1 MENKIRKH
9 EMKIPPSMMS
19 NPLVNAANLGPSL
32 MAAFPLMPNDLTGV
46 AGLCE
51 KLDAGWPESEEGQVG
66 NVKLEEEVK
75 RRSNEDNLVK

>member
-1 MENKIRKH
+1 MVSRAN
-9 EMKIPPSMMS
+9 S
-19 NPLVNAANLGPSL
+19 LVQEGQAQAS
-32 MAAFPLMPNDLTGV
+32 V
-46 AGLCE
+46 

>member
-1 MENKIRKH
+1 MVLGRTGNKENGKQK
-9 EMKIPPSMMS
+9 
-19 NPLVNAANLGPSL
+19 
-32 MAAFPLMPNDLTGV
+32 
-46 AGLCE
+46 